1 MKLIR
6 QDQSIH
12 VDKTNGTEVGYYL
25 LDDAEIH
32 YNKINPHTLQEW
44 HRHHHISENIFI
56 LKGKLVYRYLDEI
69 SHEQFL
75 ILKQGDLL
83 SVENDIHTFENQTDE
98 VVEFIVFRY
107 LPSYKNQRELIKRD
121 KEIIER

>member
-1 MKLIR
+1 MRLIS
-6 QDQSIH
+6 QNQAIH
-12 VDKTNGTEVGYYL
+12 VDKTNGTEVDYYL
-25 LDDAEIH
+25 LEDVEIY
-32 YNKINPHTLQEW
+32 YNKIKPHTLQEW

-56 LKGKLVYRYLDEI
+56 LKGKLVYRCLDEI

-83 SVENDIHTFENQTDE
+83 SIENDIHTFENQTDE

-107 LPSYKNQRELIKRD
+107 LPSYKNQRELIKND

>member
-1 MKLIR
+1 MKLIS
-6 QDQSIH
+6 QNQAIH
-12 VDKTNGTEVGYYL
+12 VDKTNGTEVDYYL
-25 LDDAEIH
+25 LEDVEIH
-32 YNKINPHTLQEW
+32 YNKINPRTLQEW
-44 HRHHHISENIFI
+44 HRHHRISENIFI
-56 LKGKLVYRYLDEI
+56 LKGELVYRYLDEI

-107 LPSYKNQRELIKRD
+107 LPSYKNQRKLIKND

>member
-12 VDKTNGTEVGYYL
+12 VDKTNGTEVDYYL

-44 HRHHHISENIFI
+44 HRHRHISENIFV
-56 LKGKLVYRYLDEI
+56 LKGELVYRYLDEI
-69 SHEQFL
+69 NKEQSL
-75 ILKQGDLL
+75 KLKQGDLL
-83 SVENDIHTFENQTDE
+83 SIDKDIHTFENQTDE
-98 VVEFIVFRY
+98 VVEFIVFLY
-107 LPSYKNQRELIKRD
+107 LPSYKNQSEMIKND

>member
-1 MKLIR
+1 MKLIS
-6 QDQSIH
+6 QNQAIH
-12 VDKTNGTEVGYYL
+12 VDKTNGTEVDYYL
-25 LDDAEIH
+25 LEDAEIH
-32 YNKINPHTLQEW
+32 YNKIKHHTLQEW

-56 LKGKLVYRYLDEI
+56 LKGELVYRYLDEI

-107 LPSYKNQRELIKRD
+107 LPSYKNQRELIKND

>member
-12 VDKTNGTEVGYYL
+12 VDKTNGTEVDYYL

-32 YNKINPHTLQEW
+32 YNKINPRTLQEW

-56 LKGKLVYRYLDEI
+56 LKGELVYRYLDEI

-107 LPSYKNQRELIKRD
+107 LPYYKNQRELIKND

>member
-1 MKLIR
+1 MKLIS
-6 QDQSIH
+6 QNQAIH
-12 VDKTNGTEVGYYL
+12 VDKTNGTEVDYYL
-25 LDDAEIH
+25 LEDAEIH

-56 LKGKLVYRYLDEI
+56 LKGELVYRYLDEI
-69 SHEQFL
+69 RHEQFL
-75 ILKQGDLL
+75 LLKQGDLL

-107 LPSYKNQRELIKRD
+107 LPSYKNQREMIKND
-121 KEIIER
+121 KEVIER

>member
-12 VDKTNGTEVGYYL
+12 VDKTNGTEVDYYL

-44 HRHHHISENIFI
+44 HRHRPISENIFV
-56 LKGKLVYRYLDEI
+56 LKGELVYRYLDKTNK
-69 SHEQFL
+69 EQYL
-75 ILKQGDLL
+75 KLKQGIYFWLKKIYILL
-83 SVENDIHTFENQTDE
+83 
-98 VVEFIVFRY
+98 
-107 LPSYKNQRELIKRD
+107 KIKQM
-121 KEIIER
+121 KL

>member
-6 QDQSIH
+6 KDQAIH
-12 VDKTNGTEVGYYL
+12 VDKTNGTEVDYYL
-25 LDDAEIH
+25 LEDAEIH

-56 LKGKLVYRYLDEI
+56 LKGELVYRYLDEI
-69 SHEQFL
+69 RHEQFL
-75 ILKQGDLL
+75 LLKQGDLL

-107 LPSYKNQRELIKRD
+107 LPSYKNQREMIKND